1 MTVLLL
7 MIVLALVSYST
18 QSIFQ
23 MRADIEELK
32 KDWTTQSTTES
43 NLKLGMYV
51 VYIPSD
57 VLISI

>member
-1 MTVLLL
+1 
-7 MIVLALVSYST
+7 MIVLALVTYST

-32 KDWTTQSTTES
+32 KDWTTQSTTDS